1 MQTLQQELDQS
12 PHGLTIDDHPVL
24 RGLVADQA
32 AAYAEE
38 VRALR
43 QRVALL
49 EAELAATKA
58 ASGVETPVV
67 RAVPPSTSTDL
78 ASPCPTNAPT
88 SSEFTEQSA
97 PAVVAAASV
106 TPRRQAARVAAEEDA
121 PPRSESLEPASQ
133 PGFAQA
139 WTAEDDAA
147 TFEERVAE
155 RAFFR
160 DDTVDE
166 ESRSWLLAH

>member
-1 MQTLQQELDQS
+1 MEMQTLQQELDQS
-12 PHGLTIDDHPVL
+12 QHGLATDDHPVL

-58 ASGVETPVV
+58 ASGAETPVV
-67 RAVPPSTSTDL
+67 RAVPPRTSTDL
-78 ASPCPTNAPT
+78 SSPCPTNAPS

-97 PAVVAAASV
+97 PAVVAA
-106 TPRRQAARVAAEEDA
+106 TTLHRRQAARVCAEDA
-121 PPRSESLEPASQ
+121 PSGSEPLEPASQ
-133 PGFAQA
+133 LGFAQA
-139 WTAEDDAA
+139 WTAEDHVA

-160 DDTVDE
+160 ADTVDE